1 MSITTTDASKLAE
14 EYRALAK
21 LAGWGLHPDKIAS
34 NHLRSALVKK
44 SDWTPE
50 AADELLFLA
59 REYGAFMLRNAL
71 ALAAAL
77 EIEDGRAGY

>member
-1 MSITTTDASKLAE
+1 MATTMTDASKLAE
-14 EYRALAK
+14 EYGALAQR
-21 LAGWGLHPDKIAS
+21 AGWGVQNDKLAA

-59 REYGAFMLRNAL
+59 REYGTFMLRNAL

-77 EIEDGRAGY
+77 EIEDGSAGY